1 MSKKTFDVEMQNWWH
16 ILLKD
21 DHFQQL
27 VREAREKFGIPL
39 EGVKSF
45 GAQHKWKSRKLNA
58 VIHKRELFK
67 ELSDFYAELENL
79 AVNIIGS
86 IPADSRGFRRALL
99 HYFETGQIDRRFLNV
114 DAFITNSTDIYLNHL
129 SHIEHLGRF
138 NDEAERIFVE
148 IGPNAS
154 NTTICKFIR
163 AKKKE
168 IELLQEELR
177 RVQGIEKKRKSPV
190 SPLAVRDAHIRSLN
204 EKSTPELRAITRE
217 RGRITRNRLIA
228 IAMEQLYGER
238 VSSETVNRVLYRKK

>member
-1 MSKKTFDVEMQNWWH
+1 MSKKTFDVEMQNWWD

-27 VREAREKFGIPL
+27 VRKARDEFGIPL
-39 EGVKSF
+39 EGIKSP
-45 GAQHKWKSRKLNA
+45 AAKRKWKSRKLNA
-58 VIHKRELFK
+58 VIHKRGLFK
-67 ELSDFYAELENL
+67 ELSDFYAELENV

-86 IPADSRGFRRALL
+86 APSNSRGFRLALV

-129 SHIEHLGRF
+129 SHIEHFGRF
-138 NDEAERIFVE
+138 NDDAERIFIE

-154 NTTICKFIR
+154 NTAICKFIR

-177 RVQGIEKKRKSPV
+177 RAQGIEKKRKSPV
-190 SPLAVRDAHIRSLN
+190 SKLTLRDARVRSFRKKN
-204 EKSTPELRAITRE
+204 RSEMVIITGE
-217 RGRITRNRLIA
+217 RGKVSIHRLIA
-228 IAMEQLYGER
+228 IAMEQRYGEKISTDNVR
-238 VSSETVNRVLYRKK
+238 RILRHKK